1 MIKFIYFDVGGVVI
15 KDFSKTNKWDQML
28 SDLNISG
35 SKKEQFEKLFTP
47 FESEAC
53 IGRNIQ
59 EFVEIAAKELEINF
73 PKDYSFLNDFVNRF
87 ETNKSLWPII
97 KKIQEKYRIGLL
109 TNMYPEMLGLIYE
122 RDLMP
127 AIDFDVIIDSSV
139 VKFRKPQDEIFKIAE
154 NLAKCD
160 PSEILFIENSQMH
173 IDAAKKR
180 GWQTFIYDPADV
192 EEPNN
197 KLKAKLL

>member
-1 MIKFIYFDVGGVVI
+1 MTIKFIYFDVGGVVI

-35 SKKEQFEKLFTP
+35 AKKEEFEKLFTP

-59 EFVEIAAKELEINF
+59 EFVEIASKELGITF
-73 PKDYSFLNDFVNRF
+73 PKDYAFLNDFVNRF
-87 ETNKSLWPII
+87 ETNESLWPII
-97 KKIQEKYRIGLL
+97 KKIQEKSKIGLL

-127 AIDFDVIIDSSV
+127 AIDFDVIIDSSII
-139 VKFRKPQDEIFKIAE
+139 KFRKPQDEIFKIAE
-154 NLAKCD
+154 DLAKCN

-173 IDAAKKR
+173 IDAAKLR
-180 GWQTFIYDPADV
+180 GWQTLLYDPADV
-192 EEPNN
+192 NTSN
-197 KLKAKLL
+197 KKLQEII